1 MGRKWGGSHTFS
13 MLVSC
18 MCACVYTYVG
28 MLTFPYYCLYYT
40 ILYCTIIWHL
50 TELNKVNPS
59 PFKQIALGP
68 SRAPMCG
75 QDVAPSYISHVHAY
89 TRGHGNGI
97 RNCMLDGGLRRA
109 DIE

>member
-1 MGRKWGGSHTFS
+1 MGRKWGGSHTFC

-18 MCACVYTYVG
+18 MRACVYIRRYTYFTI
-28 MLTFPYYCLYYT
+28 LLL

-50 TELNKVNPS
+50 TELNKVNAS
-59 PFKQIALGP
+59 PFKQTALGP
-68 SRAPMCG
+68 SHAPMCG

-89 TRGHGNGI
+89 AHGHGDGI

-109 DIE
+109 DIK